1 MADGLMVAL
10 GAVPGAWLRFR
21 LVNHFHPMVPRKHWA
36 TLGVNVGACFLLGLV
51 TALLHSCGNDQRLS
65 LLICTGF
72 LGSFST
78 FSTVMV
84 ELLQAWL
91 SHQRRQTLALVLGSV
106 LLGVGALV
114 LGQRLGA

>member
-1 MADGLMVAL
+1 
-10 GAVPGAWLRFR
+10 
-21 LVNHFHPMVPRKHWA
+21 
-36 TLGVNVGACFLLGLV
+36 
-51 TALLHSCGNDQRLS
+51 

>member
-1 MADGLMVAL
+1 MAEGLMVAL

-21 LVNHFHPMVPRKHWA
+21 LVNHFQPMVPRKHWA
-36 TLGVNVGACFLLGLV
+36 TLGVNVGACFLLGLI

-65 LLICTGF
+65 LLFCTGF
-72 LGSFST
+72 LGSIST